1 MSAPTP
7 RPGTGRQVLL
17 LLVVLVLGMALGVTC
32 RDLILTV
39 VGALVSALAV
49 IGDRR

>member
-17 LLVVLVLGMALGVTC
+17 LLVVLVVVVALGVTC

-39 VGALVSALAV
+39 IGSLVSAWAV
-49 IGDRR
+49 LGERR

>member
-32 RDLILTV
+32 RDLILTII
-39 VGALVSALAV
+39 GSLVNAWAV
-49 IGDRR
+49 LGERR

>member
-1 MSAPTP
+1 MSVPTP

-17 LLVVLVLGMALGVTC
+17 LLVVLVVGMALGVTC

-39 VGALVSALAV
+39 IGSLVSAWAV
-49 IGDRR
+49 LGERR

>member
-1 MSAPTP
+1 MTPPTP

-17 LLVVLVLGMALGVTC
+17 LVAVLALGMALGVTC

-39 VGALVSALAV
+39 VGALVSTLAV